1 MNPQTLIKLINKT
14 IRSRDTE
21 IGKIDIKKT
30 YTTFE
35 VDNKM
40 KKSIISKMK
49 HIRYNRKLILVS
61 VYNPDLIDS
70 SKNKK
75 HIPKRKRRRKSRY

>member
-1 MNPQTLIKLINKT
+1 MINKT

-21 IGKIDIKKT
+21 IGKIDINKN

-35 VDNKM
+35 VDSKM
-40 KKSIISKMK
+40 KKMIISKMK

-61 VYNPDLIDS
+61 VYDPDLINI

-75 HIPKRKRRRKSRY
+75 YKSKNRRRKRKY